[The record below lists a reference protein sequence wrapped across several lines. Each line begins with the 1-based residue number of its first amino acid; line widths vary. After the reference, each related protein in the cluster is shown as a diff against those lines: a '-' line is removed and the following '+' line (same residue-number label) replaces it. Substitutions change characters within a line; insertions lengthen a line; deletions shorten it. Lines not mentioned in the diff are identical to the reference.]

1 MAFSREEFQQA
12 IQNIGTCE
20 NEAERRGLLATLQDE
35 ITGVLD
41 SNAELETN
49 NQNLTNENTTLL
61 DENRKLF
68 LRVGVPEDKQDPKTK
83 TGIDN
88 PPEKRKFE
96 DLFDEKGGIK

>member
-41 SNAELETN
+41 SNSELETN
-49 NQNLTNENTTLL
+49 NQNLTNENTMLL

-68 LRVGVPEDKQDPKTK
+68 MRVGVPEDKQDPKSK
-83 TGIDN
+83 NGIDT

>member
-12 IQNIGTCE
+12 IQTIGTCE

-41 SNAELETN
+41 TNDTLQTN
-49 NQNLTNENTTLL
+49 NQTLTDENTTLL

-68 LRVGVPEDKQDPKTK
+68 LRVGVPADEQDPKRK
-83 TGIDN
+83 TGLET

-96 DLFDEKGGIK
+96 DLFDEKGGLK